1 MHAAIHS
8 LYEKKLC
15 LKNSFSHTFYGLFLI
30 FSLPY
35 LYFYAIT
42 TSSQFYRQS
51 IGPSLSLNDLIL
63 KLQFQIDEVAEQSK
77 ISGIKIQC
85 KYISYY
91 DF

>member
-63 KLQFQIDEVAEQSK
+63 KNANTSVIMIFDSNFENIIRKLSVLEV
-77 ISGIKIQC
+77 
-85 KYISYY
+85 
-91 DF
+91 